1 MKLFY
6 VRKRE
11 GMRGAYSTDILD
23 VGSTGTCLLC
33 GIQSSY
39 AEDYKRLSDL
49 AGGRDVVVRFADGV
63 EFEKIKKEHRV

>member
-1 MKLFY
+1 MDEC
-6 VRKRE
+6 RT
-11 GMRGAYSTDILD
+11 S
-23 VGSTGTCLLC
+23 LLC
-33 GIQSSY
+33 GVKCTY

>member
-1 MKLFY
+1 M
-6 VRKRE
+6 
-11 GMRGAYSTDILD
+11 
-23 VGSTGTCLLC
+23 GSTGTCLLC

-49 AGGRDVVVRFADGV
+49 AGGRDVVVRFADGA